1 MSNYE
6 RQKEMKENYSRGP
19 TTGNASARKGKRE
32 TFAESK
38 KERSNLADEI
48 NAAFTMRSPS
58 NFSKTKT
65 SVDSTLEGV
74 EQDVKPKK
82 FKK

>member
-1 MSNYE
+1 MDIP
-6 RQKEMKENYSRGP
+6 KMKENYSRGP

-32 TFAESK
+32 EFKASK
-38 KERSNLADEI
+38 MERSNLADEI
-48 NAAFTMRSPS
+48 NNAFTMRSPTA
-58 NFSKTKT
+58 FSKTKT
-65 SVDSTLEGV
+65 TIDATLEGV

>member
-1 MSNYE
+1 MDIP
-6 RQKEMKENYSRGP
+6 KMKENYSRGP

-32 TFAESK
+32 TFAEGK
-38 KERSNLADEI
+38 AERSNLADEI
-48 NAAFTMRSPS
+48 NKAFTMRSPT

-65 SVDSTLEGV
+65 TIDSTLEGV
-74 EQDVKPKK
+74 ESDVKPKR